1 MTTRRDFL
9 TTVGT
14 ALGAATLG
22 ARVLSATESAR
33 HLPHIGIQLYTLRS
47 LTEKDLEGTLA
58 KVARIGYKEVE
69 FAGYFGK
76 TPAEVRAMLKRN
88 GLTSPSTH
96 TALPKSDD
104 DFQKVCADAKAI
116 GHKWVVIAYLVAEER
131 KNADDWARHA
141 DHFNKLAAIAK
152 SHGLKF
158 AYHNHDFEFMRVG
171 DVTGLD
177 VLLSK
182 TDPKLVDF
190 EMDLYWVTKGGVDP
204 LALFKR
210 YPHRFPLMHAKD
222 ATAAPE
228 RAMADAG
235 SGTIDFAKIFAQ
247 AKTSGMKHVYV
258 ERDDAGD
265 KGADPLVSAAN
276 SFKYLSKLS
285 Y

>member
-76 TPAEVRAMLKRN
+76 TPAQVRAMLKKT

-96 TALPKSDD
+96 TQLPKSDD
-104 DFQKVCADAKAI
+104 EFKQVCADAKVI
-116 GHKWVVIAYLVAEER
+116 GHKWVVIAWLAPEER
-131 KNADDWARHA
+131 KNAEDWARHA

-190 EMDLYWVTKGGVDP
+190 EMDLYWVTKGGADP
-204 LALFKR
+204 IALFKR

-222 ATAAPE
+222 ATAAPAL
-228 RAMADAG
+228 AMTDVG
-235 SGTIDFAKIFAQ
+235 SGIIDFAKIFAQ
-247 AKTSGMKHVYV
+247 AKTSGMQHVYV
-258 ERDDAGD
+258 ERDDAAEH
-265 KGADPLVSAAN
+265 GADPLVSATT

>member
-14 ALGAATLG
+14 AIGAATLG

-33 HLPHIGIQLYTLRS
+33 HLPHIGIQLYTLRT

-58 KVARIGYKEVE
+58 KVAGIGYDEVE

-76 TPAEVRAMLKRN
+76 TPAQVRAMLKKN
-88 GLTSPSTH
+88 GLASPSTH
-96 TALPKSDD
+96 TQLPKSDD
-104 DFQKVCADAKAI
+104 EFQKVCADAKII
-116 GHKWVVIAYLVAEER
+116 GHKWVVIAWLAPEER

-141 DHFNKLAAIAK
+141 DHFNKLGAITK
-152 SHGLKF
+152 SHGLKL
-158 AYHNHDFEFMRVG
+158 AYHNHDFEFMHVG

-190 EMDLYWVTKGGVDP
+190 EMDLYWVTKGGGDP
-204 LALFKR
+204 IALFKR

-222 ATAAPE
+222 ATVAPE
-228 RAMADAG
+228 RAMADVG

-247 AKTSGMKHVYV
+247 AKTSGMQHVYV
-258 ERDDAGD
+258 ERDDAAD
-265 KGADPLVSAAN
+265 HGADPLVSATN

>member
-22 ARVLSATESAR
+22 ARVLSATEAAR
-33 HLPHIGIQLYTLRS
+33 HLPHIGIQLYTLRN
-47 LTEKDLEGTLA
+47 LMEKDLEGTLA
-58 KVARIGYKEVE
+58 RVAEIGYKEVE

-76 TPAEVRAMLKRN
+76 SPAQVRAILKKN

-96 TALPKSDD
+96 TPLPKSDD
-104 DFQKVCADAKAI
+104 DFKKVCDEAKTI
-116 GHKWVVIAYLVAEER
+116 GHKWVVIAYLVPEER

-141 DHFNKLAAIAK
+141 DHFNKLGAITKA
-152 SHGLKF
+152 HGLRL
-158 AYHNHDFEFMRVG
+158 AYHNHDFEFMKVG

-182 TDPKLVDF
+182 TDAKLVDY
-190 EMDLYWVTKGGVDP
+190 EMDLYWVTKAGGDP
-204 LALFKR
+204 ITIIKR

-222 ATAAPE
+222 ATPAPE
-228 RAMADAG
+228 RAMADVG
-235 SGTIDFAKIFAQ
+235 SGTINFAKIFAQ
-247 AKTSGMKHVYV
+247 ASTSGMKHVYV

-265 KGADPLVSAAN
+265 KGADAFVSATN
-276 SFKYLSKLS
+276 SFKHLSKLN